1 MDKAASEAHGHPSM
15 EILDRQVDHINNEKR
30 LMAQISYPF
39 IVNMMGYSKAPA
51 GCDFFHSH
59 TRHSQRLV
67 DVVFVLRDGRTCG

>member
-1 MDKAASEAHGHPSM
+1 M

-51 GCDFFHSH
+51 GCDFFI
-59 TRHSQRLV
+59 
-67 DVVFVLRDGRTCG
+67 FFP